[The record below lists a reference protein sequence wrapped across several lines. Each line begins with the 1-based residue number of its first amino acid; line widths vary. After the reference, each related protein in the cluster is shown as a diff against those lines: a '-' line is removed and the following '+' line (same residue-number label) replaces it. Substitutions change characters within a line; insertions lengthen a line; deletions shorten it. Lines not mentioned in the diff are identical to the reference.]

1 MFNFMKKGPAGPL
14 EREEKEK
21 RKKEKREQKERKD
34 KKRDRSSMTAEEL
47 LRLDEVRRSLK
58 LRGRR
63 KEKEKLPSGITA
75 DYSASFFGDLE
86 RLSPEREGSET
97 DGRRERTASLPL
109 GQSLSSY
116 NPSTMGGS
124 SWGRGADTLTH
135 SDSSEASSNS
145 LNQQPQQSKVQQK
158 VLPPLPPRPPKRGI
172 LKQGPRSSTS
182 SLASDGVPTNSENQA
197 SVDPNTVLVRNTI
210 QNEVITYQ
218 NLPSHSK
225 STSSFLFREADANSA
240 LSVLLTSD
248 NSAASPDFSSEIMSP
263 LSARSADHAPN
274 NYLSVVSSHHEK
286 KLSKASLSPS
296 AESLTDTTTNSSFA
310 TPPFSLSP
318 VGESQGFHGFG
329 GRWSKYVSNT
339 FEDMCSELP
348 PPPITPVP
356 LPQPRELTIQRQP
369 PPRSDFGF
377 SLRRAIIVDRVETP
391 QGVTMHSK
399 AVIFAEPGAIIQH
412 NNETGLLPGDRLIE
426 VNGIPVDDKSREEI
440 IGLIKSS
447 GSSVTVK
454 VQPVPE
460 LCELTRRSAD
470 GALVELDDSNIRGGT
485 LRRSGSRRFKKSAVS
500 SRM

>member
-1 MFNFMKKGPAGPL
+1 MFNFMKKGPAGPMD
-14 EREEKEK
+14 REEKEK

-34 KKRDRSSMTAEEL
+34 GKKRDRSSMTAEEL

-58 LRGRR
+58 IRGRR

-86 RLSPEREGSET
+86 RGSPERESSET
-97 DGRRERTASLPL
+97 DGRSRTASLPP

-116 NPSTMGGS
+116 NPSSMGGT
-124 SWGRGADTLTH
+124 SWGRGADAMTH

-145 LNQQPQQSKVQQK
+145 LNQQPQPPKLPQK

-182 SLASDGVPTNSENQA
+182 SLASDGGPNTDIQST
-197 SVDPNTVLVRNTI
+197 VDPNMVLARNTI

-225 STSSFLFREADANSA
+225 SSTSNYLFPEMDGTGP
-240 LSVLLTSD
+240 LSVLLTTE
-248 NSAASPDFSSEIMSP
+248 NSAPSPDFSSEVMSP
-263 LSARSADHAPN
+263 LSTRSADHTQS
-274 NYLSVVSSHHEK
+274 NYLGVSSHHEK

-329 GRWSKYVSNT
+329 GRWSKYVSST
-339 FEDMCSELP
+339 FEDVCSELP
-348 PPPITPVP
+348 LPPIAPVP

-369 PPRSDFGF
+369 PPRNDFGF
-377 SLRRAIIVDRVETP
+377 SLRRAIIVERQETA
-391 QGVTMHSK
+391 QGVTVRSK
-399 AVIFAEPGAIIQH
+399 AVIFAEPGTIVQH

-460 LCELTRRSAD
+460 LCELTRRSE
-470 GALVELDDSNIRGGT
+470 GGTIVELDDSNIRGGT
-485 LRRSGSRRFKKSAVS
+485 LRRSGSRRFKKSMVS
-500 SRM
+500 P